1 MKKLLLPAMLLA
13 VLVGACV
20 RAPESLP
27 SPGPTATAAPSP
39 TPAPSLEPT
48 PHPRTL
54 QATWLEVDDSH
65 RFWVELKET
74 DEPSPITENPVLGWS
89 GGYIGLRVNFCKSEV
104 LDVFPEQSFLEGYN
118 CEPYQLSF
126 FAEDW
131 NFDGYTDL
139 AFTNMA
145 AGFRYHTFAF
155 YFWDPE
161 TEQFVRDPYGLGE
174 LNNPWRDS
182 ETQTIGS
189 FETAAGGSEWYGYYR
204 FQNGELLPLRKC
216 SYAID
221 WDDTGLFIATV
232 EDFTDGVGQIVF
244 YAEDNGSNEVYEEY
258 NRWRENLNYHG

>member
-1 MKKLLLPAMLLA
+1 MLLT
-13 VLVGACV
+13 VLVSACV
-20 RAPESLP
+20 RAPEPLP

-39 TPAPSLEPT
+39 TPTASLEPT

-74 DEPSPITENPVLGWS
+74 DEPSPITENPVLGGS
-89 GGYIGLRVNFCKSEV
+89 GGYSGLRVDFFETEV
-104 LDVFPEQSFLEGYN
+104 TSPEQSFLEGYD

-174 LNNPWRDS
+174 LNNPWRDP

-189 FETAAGGSEWYGYYR
+189 FETAAGGYEWYNRYH
-204 FQNGELLPLRKC
+204 FQDGELLPLRKC
-216 SYAID
+216 CYYRD
-221 WDDTGLFIATV
+221 EDTGNDVYEV
-232 EDFTDGVGQIVF
+232 EDFTDGVGKIV
-244 YAEDNGSNEVYEEY
+244 YRAENDYSGEMQEEY
-258 NRWRENLNYHG
+258 LRWREDLNYHG